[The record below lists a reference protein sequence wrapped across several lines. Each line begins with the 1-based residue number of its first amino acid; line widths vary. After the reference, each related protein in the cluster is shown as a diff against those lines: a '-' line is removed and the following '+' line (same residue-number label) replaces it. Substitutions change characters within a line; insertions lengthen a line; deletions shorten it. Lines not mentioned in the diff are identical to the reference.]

1 MKFSNSEDAVARGG
15 VRRNALRV
23 LVVAEFAL
31 ALTLLATG
39 GLALRGFWNLTR
51 IDLGIQTD
59 NVLTFRLPVPPKRLN
74 GPDQIRVVLRADA

>member
-1 MKFSNSEDAVARGG
+1 MKFSNWEDATGSGG

-39 GLALRGFWNLTR
+39 GLALA
-51 IDLGIQTD
+51 
-59 NVLTFRLPVPPKRLN
+59 RLLE
-74 GPDQIRVVLRADA
+74 PDANRSRHSN